1 MCQHYWLS
9 SGLDSTTTEGRSM
22 GYDKQGNPRFS
33 PVFNI
38 DNFFILP
45 LVQSWDAFSSL
56 LFSSH
61 PLKHCIPPSFLPLWP
76 SSCLTLVFK
85 GSVPLASL
93 AAHLS
98 EVRSTAELELQYQR
112 AISHFV
118 YIFAF
123 CGETEKTSD
132 IKTAKENISF
142 ISLAMFKRKT
152 PRRRSWLKKRHTHE
166 KVFIPDI
173 TQSSTYCH
181 LLSKTT
187 PISLDYI

>member
-1 MCQHYWLS
+1 MCQHYRLS
-9 SGLDSTTTEGRSM
+9 SGLNSTTTEGRSM

-33 PVFNI
+33 PSSTLTTFS
-38 DNFFILP
+38 FFHWFRVGMHFPVCCFL
-45 LVQSWDAFSSL
+45 LTLLSTVSL
-56 LFSSH
+56 HL
-61 PLKHCIPPSFLPLWP
+61 
-76 SSCLTLVFK
+76 SCLYDHLLVFK

-123 CGETEKTSD
+123 CGETEKTSG

-152 PRRRSWLKKRHTHE
+152 PRRRS
-166 KVFIPDI
+166 
-173 TQSSTYCH
+173 
-181 LLSKTT
+181 
-187 PISLDYI
+187 